1 MTDLLKTERDGDVA
15 IAEVQAALTLGCGLK
30 EGMKELAQA
39 GVKCLILDFSNVAG
53 IDSAGLGELI
63 AGHVSVTQAGG
74 STILLN
80 VSRRSKELLRLT
92 RLSGLFP
99 TYNGA
104 ASVVRGVLANRTPHE
119 RSSADR
125 EAEPRMLSE
134 VYLG

>member
-15 IAEVQAALTLGCGLK
+15 IAEVHAALTLGCGLR
-30 EGMKELAQA
+30 ESMKALAQA
-39 GVKCLILDFSNVAG
+39 GVKCLILDFSTVAE

-63 AGHVSVTQAGG
+63 AGHVSVTQSGG

-104 ASVVRGVLANRTPHE
+104 ASVVRGVIANRTPHE
-119 RSSADR
+119 RSGAVR